1 MEIRLYS
8 QILRRGWWIIVLTAL
23 TALVVS
29 LLVSYFTVP
38 SYQAVAQLILSPSA
52 TQTTGRPDV
61 SFQGIST
68 LDSITVTTTY
78 SEVMSSARIYNDAIT
93 FLELQP
99 GDLKAYTYKATVL
112 PNSSVIQLS
121 VTGPD
126 PKLAA
131 SLANAI
137 GFETINFTRN
147 LNQVITIDFLDR
159 ASPPALPSSP
169 QPVRD
174 AGLALLLGL
183 IVGAVLAVLSEQLR
197 ISLEAFRQGLHLD
210 NVTGVFNTKYFPT
223 LVEDELARNPDD
235 VLSIGILELSG
246 LRDIFDT
253 FPTTS
258 LQRVFQKVTDTL
270 RNELR
275 GNDVIGRWNDYSFI
289 VMLPN
294 TSGVAA
300 TRIFERIYQA
310 LHEPMDLGQ
319 LGLKVELDAHVGGAE
334 YGNNISASELF
345 QKARNALEQAHKDRE
360 NPVYVW
366 EMKNP
371 FWAQKS
377 PVQS

>member
-1 MEIRLYS
+1 MEIRLYF
-8 QILRRGWWIIVLTAL
+8 QILKRGWWIIVLTAL

-38 SYQAVAQLILSPSA
+38 SYQAIAQLILSPSA

-61 SFQGIST
+61 SFQGLDTVDNIS
-68 LDSITVTTTY
+68 VTTTY
-78 SEVMSSARIYNDAIT
+78 SQVMSSARIYNDAVA

-99 GDLKAYTYKATVL
+99 KDLIAYTYKATVL

-131 SLANAI
+131 NLANAI

-147 LNQVITIDFLDR
+147 LNQVINIDFLDN
-159 ASPPALPSSP
+159 AIPPTTPSSP
-169 QPVRD
+169 QPLRD
-174 AGLALLLGL
+174 AGLALLLGV
-183 IVGAVLAVLSEQLR
+183 IVGAMLAVLSEQLR
-197 ISLEAFRQGLHLD
+197 ISLEALRQGIHLD
-210 NVTGVFNTKYFPT
+210 NVTGVYNTKYFPT
-223 LVEDELARNPDD
+223 LVEDMLTKNPED
-235 VLSIGILELSG
+235 VLSVGILELSG

-258 LQRVFQKVTDTL
+258 LQRVFQRVTDTL
-270 RNELR
+270 RKELR

-289 VMLPN
+289 VMLPS

-300 TRIFERIYQA
+300 NSIFERIYQA
-310 LHEPMDLGQ
+310 LREPMDLGQ
-319 LGLKVELDAHVGGAE
+319 LGIKVELDAHVGGAE
-334 YGNNISASELF
+334 YGNNISSSELL
-345 QKARNALEQAHKDRE
+345 QKASNALEHARRDRE
-360 NPVYVW
+360 NPVYIW

-371 FWAQKS
+371 FWAQKAS
-377 PVQS
+377 VEN